1 MEEVKE
7 EKILSKKEIRR
18 RKKLG
23 ELFEKRRRKG
33 HEKWVRKIRRE
44 AAKKK
49 AAEAKRK
56 EKEKEKKRL
65 QRLKEQEKKKA
76 KKRVGRPKKTGPK
89 VNYYKRKKK
98 LNEKLNKIPCKRA
111 IHPIKYK
118 IISCCN
124 GKQNKLVGKYRY
136 IEDAYEV
143 FNNLKDQDTHIV
155 FPKLI
160 MCSEVLQD
168 SLNEY
173 ILIQL
178 IEDDVTAE
186 YKLRNEYGKL
196 VNQVTNQDGWAVID
210 KFKYNKEETFWVYG
224 YEPKKDRKT
233 FTWIYE
239 NILLDGLENPYE
251 FKRVILFKNKI
262 VIKDDNGSLELII
275 TKHPSDAIRFYNLL
289 EEWVKKDKL
298 KQIIFAGDYTP
309 LGDRREKLINE
320 LIELTGWSK
329 NKITL
334 PVTTK
339 TNNNLKKEI

>member
-23 ELFEKRRRKG
+23 KLFEKRRRKG

-49 AAEAKRK
+49 VAEAKRK
-56 EKEKEKKRL
+56 EREKEKKRL
-65 QRLKEQEKKKA
+65 KRLKELEKKKA
-76 KKRVGRPKKTGPK
+76 KKKVGRPKKTGPK

-98 LNEKLNKIPCKRA
+98 LNEKLNRVPRKRP

-136 IEDAYEV
+136 IEDAYEA
-143 FNNLKDQDTHIV
+143 FNNLKNQDSHIV

-178 IEDDVTAE
+178 VEDYISAE

-196 VNQVTNQDGWAVID
+196 VNQVTNQDGWIIID
-210 KFKYNKEETFWVYG
+210 KFKYNKEENFWVYG
-224 YEPKKDRKT
+224 YDSKKDRKT

-239 NILLDGLENPYE
+239 NILLTGLDNPYE

-262 VIKDDNGSLELII
+262 VVKDDSGNLELII

-320 LIELTGWSK
+320 LIKLTGWSK